1 MSQMGRQLGVFFD
14 DFDLLLTP
22 VMLDDTPML
31 GSPFNL
37 AHQDQSLDDWFEN
50 AFRLIPVTPLNNFT
64 GTPAVS
70 LPLCKDSA
78 GMPLGAHIM
87 APMGRED
94 RLFNIAGQLE
104 KIAPWAGKKPPLH
117 AGSA

>member
-1 MSQMGRQLGVFFD
+1 M
-14 DFDLLLTP
+14 LTP
-22 VMLDDTPML
+22 VMTADTPAL

-37 AHQDQSLDDWFEN
+37 VQENQTLDEWFEN
-50 AFRLIPVTPLNNFT
+50 AFTLIPITPINNFT
-64 GTPAVS
+64 GTPAMS
-70 LPLCKDSA
+70 LPLCEDSS

-104 KIAPWAGKKPPLH
+104 QIAPWADRRPPIH
-117 AGSA
+117 VTSV